1 MKKILAILSITV
13 LTGQVI
19 YAGNPDRRGEAGAY
33 ELLMNGWARSS
44 GFWTM
49 NTAGIR
55 GLESERLNVAGLA
68 TVKKTEVVAAYTLWM
83 QGSGVGVAHAGIA
96 QGFKETNTIALSIQ
110 ALNLGAIERTTTQ
123 SPEGGL
129 GTYRPTFLNIG
140 VSYAKV
146 FSNSIYGG
154 ITLRMI
160 NESLGNLNAFGFC
173 VDAGL
178 QYVTGPKDNIHFGV
192 SLRNV
197 GTPMKFKG
205 EALATSVQIV
215 SATTY
220 QLTVE
225 NKSNKFELPTQLN
238 IGASYDFWM
247 GKKKEVEPKVYK
259 QDFRLTALANF
270 ASNAFGYDHYGVGL
284 EFGWREILM
293 LRAAYRF
300 ETGQFKKETR
310 LNVYTG
316 LAAGLS
322 VDVPFKKD
330 GTGPRLGL
338 DYSFRAT
345 QTFMG
350 THAIG
355 LRFSL

>member
-1 MKKILAILSITV
+1 MKKLLAITLLATV
-13 LTGQVI
+13 AGTQLF
-19 YAGNPDRRGEAGAY
+19 AGNPDRRGEAGAY

-49 NTAGIR
+49 NTASIR
-55 GLESERLNVAGLA
+55 GLESERLNIAGLA
-68 TVKKTEVVAAYTLWM
+68 MVKKTEVSAAYTLWM
-83 QGSGVGVAHAGIA
+83 QGSGVGLAHAGVA
-96 QGFKETNTIALSIQ
+96 QGFKETNAVAISIQ

-129 GTYRPTFLNIG
+129 GTYKPTFLNIG
-140 VSYAKV
+140 ISYAKA

-154 ITLRMI
+154 ITVRMI
-160 NESLGNLNAFGFC
+160 NESLGNLNAFGFS

-205 EALATSVQIV
+205 DALANSVQIV
-215 SATTY
+215 SSTTY

-225 NKSNKFELPTQLN
+225 NKANKFELPTQLN
-238 IGASYDFWM
+238 IGAAYDFWM
-247 GKKKEVEPKVYK
+247 GKKKEVSPKVYK

-270 ASNAFGYDHYGVGL
+270 TSNAFGNDYYGVGL

-300 ETGQFKKETR
+300 DNGQFKQATR
-310 LNVYTG
+310 LSSYTG

-330 GTGPRLGL
+330 GSGPRLGI

-345 QTFMG
+345 QPFQG
-350 THAIG
+350 THSIG
-355 LRFSL
+355 LHFTL